1 MILEFYRHH
10 RQRIALAVSGLA
22 LALTL
27 AYLIVPA
34 AVAIIGIAAGWVAAA
49 ATIVIN
55 NPERAEAIGGRLL
68 GTFGWANS
76 RAQRLALSAELQ
88 GTINGGRNEL
98 HEEVAGLM
106 PYPARVKFV
115 RSQGELASLEEGEVV
130 IALHDPRRHAEN
142 VARAT
147 LAYVAAATI
156 PPARA
161 YVDRR
166 VLQSVDF
173 SLTKRILRA
182 SSGEALDFFLNQLW
196 SPSLLSEPELREL
209 CHEVEVIE
217 RDGLLTRVLLAEYLE
232 LGRRLYGQFPPADVH
247 ESTLALLH
255 LLYRIVVRDR
265 TEELGDELLFR
276 KGPLRV
282 GIVLV
287 ADRKMSDRL
296 GASPYVWRCLNDMK
310 AGCDSV
316 YLLARGVNRLLLGEV
331 VDALRTNGRVLD
343 IQVTEY
349 NVHSHLGIV
358 AVTCARIAFEQA
370 SYRLPAMPST
380 VEHEVTRVS

>member
-1 MILEFYRHH
+1 MIVDFYRRH
-10 RQRIALAVSGLA
+10 RQGIALAVSGSA

-27 AYLIVPA
+27 AYLVAPA
-34 AVAIIGIAAGWVAAA
+34 AVAIIGIGAGWLAAM

-55 NPERAEAIGGRLL
+55 HPEKAEAIAGRLL

-98 HEEVAGLM
+98 HDEVAGLM

-115 RSQGELASLEEGEVV
+115 RSEGDIATLQEGEVV

-142 VARAT
+142 VARGT

-161 YVDRR
+161 YVDRQ
-166 VLQSVDF
+166 VLRSIDF

-196 SPSLLSEPELREL
+196 SPSLVSEPELREL
-209 CHEVEVIE
+209 CHEIEVIE

-247 ESTLALLH
+247 EATLALLH
-255 LLYRIVVRDR
+255 LLYRIVTRDHS
-265 TEELGDELLFR
+265 EEIGDQLLFR
-276 KGPLRV
+276 NGPLRV

-287 ADRKMSDRL
+287 ADRKLSDRL
-296 GASPYVWRCLNDMK
+296 GPSPYVWRCLRDMK

-316 YLLARGVNRLLLGEV
+316 YLLARGSNRRLLGDV
-331 VDALRTNGRVLD
+331 VASLRTNGRVLD

-349 NVHSHLGIV
+349 DVPSHLGVV
-358 AVTCARIAFEQA
+358 AVTCARIAFEQT
-370 SYRLPAMPST
+370 SYRLPAPASM
-380 VEHEVTRVS
+380 VEDVATRVS